1 MIDGALY
8 GARQGGRS
16 WLKKRSPARRD
27 VDRRKM
33 VTIMLVLGALLTAA
47 DIVWTFT
54 LAPLVQGAALEEPA
68 VIAGR
73 VVTTKL
79 LLSQK
84 ISICMF
90 PSRWP
95 RSQPCSSPR
104 SGPFASS

>member
-1 MIDGALY
+1 MGRDKEALV
-8 GARQGGRS
+8 AQEAKSRAAGRG
-16 WLKKRSPARRD
+16 PAQ
-27 VDRRKM
+27 KL

-84 ISICMF
+84 IFYRMF